1 MNRRIDTAVA
11 WIEATP
17 ERIYHAFLNSDELV
31 EWLPPKGMSARAT
44 VFEPWVGGTYQ
55 LVLTY
60 EEADLLSGKTT
71 DRTDVSTGRFL
82 DLVPG
87 LKIVQVGTFE
97 SADSAFAGEMIQTWY
112 LEALDGGTRVTIV
125 CENVQPGIRKQD
137 HDVGLRS
144 TLDNL
149 ARYLTND

>member
-1 MNRRIDTAVA
+1 MNQRIDTAVA

-17 ERIYHAFLNSDELV
+17 ERIYQAFLNSDELV

-60 EEADLLSGKTT
+60 GQTGPVSGKTT
-71 DRTDVSTGRFL
+71 DRTDVSNGRFL

-87 LKIVQVGTFE
+87 LKIVQVGTFK
-97 SADSAFAGEMIQTWY
+97 SADPAFAGEMIQTWY

-125 CENVQPGIRKQD
+125 CENVPPGIQKQD
-137 HDVGLRS
+137 HDAGLRS

>member
-1 MNRRIDTAVA
+1 MNRRIDTART
-11 WIEATP
+11 WMEAP
-17 ERIYHAFLNSDELV
+17 PDRIYQAFLDQEELV
-31 EWLPPKGMSARAT
+31 KWLPPEGMSARAT
-44 VFEPWVGGTYQ
+44 VFEPWIGGTYQ

-60 EEADLLSGKTT
+60 EEIDFASGKTT
-71 DRTDVSTGRFL
+71 DRTDVSNGRFL

-97 SADSAFAGEMIQTWY
+97 STDPDFAGEMTQTWY
-112 LEALDGGTRVTIV
+112 LEALDGGTRITIV
-125 CENVQPGIRKQD
+125 CENVPPGIQKQN
-137 HDVGLRS
+137 HDTGLRS

>member
-17 ERIYHAFLNSDELV
+17 DRIYNAFLDADELV
-31 EWLPPKGMSARAT
+31 RWLPPEGMSARAT
-44 VFEPWVGGTYQ
+44 VFEPWIGGMYQ

-60 EEADLLSGKTT
+60 EQTDLASGKTT
-71 DRTDVSTGRFL
+71 DRTDVSNGRFV

-87 LKIVQVGTFE
+87 LKIVQIGTFE
-97 SADSAFAGEMIQTWY
+97 SSDPAFAGEMTQTWY

-125 CENVQPGIRKQD
+125 CEHVPVGIRKED
-137 HDVGLRS
+137 HDAGLKS

-149 ARYLTND
+149 SIFLTS

>member
-1 MNRRIDTAVA
+1 
-11 WIEATP
+11 
-17 ERIYHAFLNSDELV
+17 
-31 EWLPPKGMSARAT
+31 MSARAT

-60 EEADLLSGKTT
+60 EEADLVSGKTT
-71 DRTDVSTGRFL
+71 DRTDVSNGRFL

-87 LKIVQVGTFE
+87 QKIVQIGTFE
-97 SADSAFAGEMIQTWY
+97 SADPNFAGEMIQTWY

-125 CENVQPGIRKQD
+125 CENVPPGIRKQD

-144 TLDNL
+144 TFDNL

>member
-17 ERIYHAFLNSDELV
+17 ERIYQAFLNSDELV

-60 EEADLLSGKTT
+60 EEADLVSGKTT
-71 DRTDVSTGRFL
+71 DRTDVSNGRFL

-87 LKIVQVGTFE
+87 LKIVQMGTLE
-97 SADSAFAGEMIQTWY
+97 SADPAFAGEMIQTWY
-112 LEALDGGTRVTIV
+112 LEALDGGTCVTIV
-125 CENVQPGIRKQD
+125 CENVPPGIQKQD
-137 HDVGLRS
+137 HDAGLRS

>member
-1 MNRRIDTAVA
+1 MNRRTDTAMA
-11 WIEATP
+11 WMDATP
-17 ERIYHAFLNSDELV
+17 DRIYNAFLDSDELV
-31 EWLPPKGMSARAT
+31 CWLPPDGMSARAT
-44 VFEPWVGGTYQ
+44 VFEPWIGGTYQ

-60 EEADLLSGKTT
+60 ELADYACGKTT
-71 DRTDVSTGRFL
+71 NRTDVSHGRFL

-87 LKIVQVGTFE
+87 LKIVQIGTFE
-97 SADSAFAGEMIQTWY
+97 SSDPGFAGEMTQTWY

-125 CENVQPGIRKQD
+125 CENVPPGIQKQD
-137 HDVGLRS
+137 HDAGLHS